1 LAPGEPL
8 YTTDEKFLY
17 IGTGDPNEPM
27 VQVTGY
33 GDENAVD
40 AVGAALVAGQHEN
53 IEFIYGQTQDLANRI
68 DAVLD
73 LSVYSGDISADS
85 FKGNLLAEDDT
96 VVFNS
101 QNKNLIVANLTAS
114 SLTLTSGDLV
124 IDLKG
129 SVFGDDS
136 TLLVDGTNSRIVGP
150 VFANVTGDVTGNL
163 TGSVFGDDSTL
174 LVDGT
179 NNRIVGPVFAN
190 VTGNLTGS
198 VFGDDS
204 TLLVDGTNSRIVG
217 PVFANVTGDVTGNLT
232 GSVFANNSSIIIDA
246 NDSKVNAAGGLTT
259 PLIES
264 GTIGPIAVA
273 SVVSFQETVNAT
285 NSLVVNNSASVET
298 DISNDII
305 LSLSQSHNDV
315 PVSQFVMNRSRGTTI
330 SPLTVDTNDQ
340 LGVIA
345 WSGYTG
351 DTYLSSSAILGSS
364 TGTITPLKVPGK
376 IEIFTTGDTNGL
388 LVRNA
393 QFSTSDGNFFNSPT
407 TISTDEYDP
416 ASMIVFSQHH
426 ESANA
431 RNISYIRSRGTEATP
446 AAVEYLDDIADL
458 VFQGY
463 SGTAYRAGMVLSVVV
478 DDPVTSTNVPMA
490 LVLTTNTGSGFEE
503 RIIINSNGN
512 LTSASG
518 IFSRGTAG
526 IGYSIGAGGTVS
538 QLTDKSTG
546 VTLDKITGEITLEDT
561 TTIAAGSIVSFVLT
575 NSTIATG
582 DHVLVSHV
590 AGGTLGEYNIVGV
603 AGNGSATI
611 YVKNLSSGS
620 LSEGIVLKF
629 TVIKSVTA

>member
-1 LAPGEPL
+1 MPLQIRRGTNAERQNLTVPLAPGEPL

-124 IDLKG
+124 IDLK
-129 SVFGDDS
+129 
-136 TLLVDGTNSRIVGP
+136 
-150 VFANVTGDVTGNL
+150 
-163 TGSVFGDDSTL
+163 
-174 LVDGT
+174 
-179 NNRIVGPVFAN
+179 
-190 VTGNLTGS
+190 GS